1 MMKDVIRITRL
12 VELDDIFTIKG
23 IYIKISGGDQ
33 F

>member
-1 MMKDVIRITRL
+1 MTKGVIDLTLL
-12 VELDDIFTIKG
+12 VELDDIFAIRG